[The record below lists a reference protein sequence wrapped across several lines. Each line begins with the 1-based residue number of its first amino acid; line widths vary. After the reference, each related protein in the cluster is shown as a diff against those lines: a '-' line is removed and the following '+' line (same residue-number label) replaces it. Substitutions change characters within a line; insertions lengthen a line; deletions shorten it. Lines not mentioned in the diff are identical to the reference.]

1 MSSTC
6 IYNLQ
11 VQIRKLLIP
20 LFLFLAA
27 CSAGTPEQILPP
39 GTPTAGAAT
48 AAIAPTHAPP
58 PIMTSTPGALPTA
71 TPTSRPTTTPT
82 EVTILCSP
90 LEIHPLEELPEII
103 GDAYDPPRPGRE
115 ERHHG
120 IDFGYYHYQERDS
133 MLGEPV
139 QSILPGVVASVL
151 DGQYPYGN
159 MVMIE
164 TIPANFPDSLSEE
177 IEIPDGS
184 SLYVLYAHL
193 DQPPMVVL
201 GEQITACQSLGVVGM
216 SGNTDIPHLH
226 IETRW
231 GPPGQVFESMR
242 FYDTR
247 ATVEEME
254 AYVLW
259 RTSGVFQHFDP
270 LYLLAP
276 GAIPTG
282 TPESN

>member
-1 MSSTC
+1 MRSQF
-6 IYNLQ
+6 I
-11 VQIRKLLIP
+11 LIS
-20 LFLFLAA
+20 FTIILAA
-27 CSAGTPEQILPP
+27 CAVSQPTQEQTPSIKPAAAGEIIPQI
-39 GTPTAGAAT
+39 
-48 AAIAPTHAPP
+48 
-58 PIMTSTPGALPTA
+58 TA
-71 TPTSRPTTTPT
+71 TPTPSQTPAPSEAPT
-82 EVTILCSP
+82 ETETTIPSSSPTPEPSLCSP
-90 LEIHPLEELPEII
+90 LGIHPLEELPEII
-103 GDAYDPPRPGRE
+103 GDPYDPPRPGRE

-139 QSILPGVVASVL
+139 QSILSGVVASVL

-164 TIPANFPDSLSEE
+164 TTPPNIPASLSGE

-184 SLYVLYAHL
+184 SLYILYAHL
-193 DQPPMVVL
+193 NQPPIVVL
-201 GEQITACQSLGVVGM
+201 GEQIKACQSLGVVGM

-242 FYDTR
+242 YYDTQ
-247 ATVEEME
+247 ATQDEMD

-259 RTSGVFQHFDP
+259 RTSGVFHHFNP

-276 GAIPTG
+276 DAIPTP
-282 TPESN
+282 TPEPF

>member
-1 MSSTC
+1 MHTRLPLVLLLLVIAGCTGLSP
-6 IYNLQ
+6 
-11 VQIRKLLIP
+11 VQDQADPSPTKAEI
-20 LFLFLAA
+20 
-27 CSAGTPEQILPP
+27 TPEIIATTNPTVTL
-39 GTPTAGAAT
+39 TPTQVPAPAT
-48 AAIAPTHAPP
+48 ATIPP
-58 PIMTSTPGALPTA
+58 A
-71 TPTSRPTTTPT
+71 TPTS
-82 EVTILCSP
+82 VISLCSP
-90 LEIHPLEELPEII
+90 LGIHPLEELPSII
-103 GDAYDPPRPGRE
+103 GDPYDPPRPGRE

-120 IDFGYYHYQERDS
+120 IDFGYYHYQDRDS

-139 QSILPGVVASVL
+139 QSVLEGKVATVL

-159 MVMIE
+159 MVIIE
-164 TIPANFPDSLSEE
+164 TAEEQIPEELYEGVDFPN
-177 IEIPDGS
+177 GQ
-184 SLYVLYAHL
+184 SLYILYAHL
-193 DQPPMVVL
+193 DQPPEVVL
-201 GEQITACQSLGVVGM
+201 GDRVGACQPLGVVGM

-247 ATVEEME
+247 AAQAEMD

-276 GAIPTG
+276 DAVTAP
-282 TPESN
+282 TPEPF

>member
-1 MSSTC
+1 M
-6 IYNLQ
+6 
-11 VQIRKLLIP
+11 
-20 LFLFLAA
+20 
-27 CSAGTPEQILPP
+27 
-39 GTPTAGAAT
+39 
-48 AAIAPTHAPP
+48 
-58 PIMTSTPGALPTA
+58 
-71 TPTSRPTTTPT
+71 
-82 EVTILCSP
+82 
-90 LEIHPLEELPEII
+90 ELPEII

-139 QSILPGVVASVL
+139 QSVLAGNVASVL
-151 DGQYPYGN
+151 AGQYPYGN
-159 MVMIE
+159 MVIVE
-164 TIPANFPDSLSEE
+164 TAAVDIPAELNEQIKVPE
-177 IEIPDGS
+177 GQ
-184 SLYVLYAHL
+184 SLYILYAHL
-193 DQPPMVVL
+193 DQPPGVSL
-201 GEQITACQSLGVVGM
+201 GDRVAPCQSLGVVGM

-247 ATVEEME
+247 ATVEEMD

-259 RTSGVFQHFDP
+259 RTSGMFQHFDP

-276 GAIPTG
+276 QALPTATPG
-282 TPESN
+282 TN

>member
-1 MSSTC
+1 MQSRFLLIFFTLLVTACAGSQPAQEQTSSITPSTAAENPPQITASITPSRTPAPSEAPTETETTIPSST
-6 IYNLQ
+6 
-11 VQIRKLLIP
+11 P
-20 LFLFLAA
+20 
-27 CSAGTPEQILPP
+27 TPEP
-39 GTPTAGAAT
+39 
-48 AAIAPTHAPP
+48 
-58 PIMTSTPGALPTA
+58 S
-71 TPTSRPTTTPT
+71 
-82 EVTILCSP
+82 LCSP
-90 LEIHPLEELPEII
+90 LGIHPLEELPEII
-103 GDAYDPPRPGRE
+103 GDPYDPPRPGRE

-139 QSILPGVVASVL
+139 QSILQGVVASVL

-164 TIPANFPDSLSEE
+164 TSQEDIPPDLFELVDFPKEQ
-177 IEIPDGS
+177 
-184 SLYVLYAHL
+184 SLYILYAHL

-201 GEQITACQSLGVVGM
+201 GEQIKVCQSLGVVGM

-247 ATVEEME
+247 ATQAEMD

-259 RTSGVFQHFDP
+259 RTSGVFQHFNP

-276 GAIPTG
+276 GAVPTP
-282 TPESN
+282 TPEPF

>member
-1 MSSTC
+1 MPTC
-6 IYNLQ
+6 LYNLQ
-11 VQIRKLLIP
+11 VRSLVYFSILCCL
-20 LFLFLAA
+20 LAA
-27 CSAGTPEQILPP
+27 CAADQPQAAAPAQSQTAILETSTATATN
-39 GTPTAGAAT
+39 TPTAAAT
-48 AAIAPTHAPP
+48 LEPE
-58 PIMTSTPGALPTA
+58 PTA
-71 TPTSRPTTTPT
+71 TNTLEPTAVPT
-82 EVTILCSP
+82 EMAEICTP
-90 LEIHPLEELPEII
+90 LGIHPLEELPEII
-103 GDAYDPPRPGRE
+103 GDGYDPPRPGRE

-120 IDFGYYHYQERDS
+120 IDFGYYHYQDRDS

-139 QSILPGVVASVL
+139 QSVLDGQVASVL
-151 DGQYPYGN
+151 TGQYPYGN

-164 TIPANFPDSLSEE
+164 TGVEHIPALLGEQY
-177 IEIPDGS
+177 EIPVGK
-184 SLYVLYAHL
+184 SLYILYAHL
-193 DQPPMVVL
+193 DQPPQVNLGDMV
-201 GEQITACQSLGVVGM
+201 TACQPLGVVGM

-247 ATVEEME
+247 ATQAEMD

-276 GAIPTG
+276 QALPTP
-282 TPESN
+282 TPTTN

>member
-1 MSSTC
+1 MRSRFLLILFTLFLTACASSQPA
-6 IYNLQ
+6 Q
-11 VQIRKLLIP
+11 VQ
-20 LFLFLAA
+20 
-27 CSAGTPEQILPP
+27 
-39 GTPTAGAAT
+39 T
-48 AAIAPTHAPP
+48 AAITPAAAGENSPQIALSITPSQTPVPTEAPKETG
-58 PIMTSTPGALPTA
+58 TSI
-71 TPTSRPTTTPT
+71 PTSSPTP
-82 EVTILCSP
+82 EPSICSP
-90 LEIHPLEELPEII
+90 LGIHPLEELPEII

-139 QSILPGVVASVL
+139 QSVLPGVVASVL

-164 TIPANFPDSLSEE
+164 TTSPDIPVSLSEE
-177 IEIPDGS
+177 IEIPNGS

-201 GEQITACQSLGVVGM
+201 GEQIKACQSLGVVGM

-226 IETRW
+226 LETRW

-242 FYDTR
+242 FYDTQ
-247 ATVEEME
+247 ATQEEMD

-259 RTSGVFQHFDP
+259 RTSGVFQHFNP

-276 GAIPTG
+276 GAVPTP
-282 TPESN
+282 TPEPF